1 MLSKNTTKQFFPA
14 LTRFRAIA
22 AWMIFFYHF
31 FPFKNVNH
39 SYPKWIANIVWEFH
53 IGVDMFFVLSGF
65 LITYRYFNDH
75 PIHFKKYMVNRVARI
90 YPMYFLI
97 TVLVFLVGLLQ
108 SGIWTSKNTIEA
120 ILSFTMTKAL
130 FSDYF
135 SAGISQ
141 GWTLTLEEMFY
152 LTAPFYFI
160 LIRKNKWWLYLLPL
174 LILGFGMGT
183 KTLFSS
189 FNHLGGFLQSGIHTY
204 IIEFFVGIGLAL
216 LVLKSNFKP
225 NLKGITYIGI
235 FFILLYCLI
244 ISDLRS
250 IFNLKSDIGRFIE
263 MGLLSILG
271 IAPLFWGLIHEKT
284 LVSKS
289 LSLPIMVLLGK
300 ASYIFYLIHKG
311 FIPIFIDEN
320 IWSNKAF
327 LFILLNIISII
338 LFKYIEEPANHW
350 IRKRFTK

>member
-1 MLSKNTTKQFFPA
+1 MLNKNTTKQFFPA
-14 LTRFRAIA
+14 LTGFRAIA
-22 AWMIFFYHF
+22 AWIIFVYHF

-39 SYPKWIANIVWEFH
+39 SYPEWIADVVWEFH

-65 LITYRYFNDH
+65 LITYRYFDDH
-75 PIHFKKYMVNRVARI
+75 PIDFKKYMTNRVARI

-97 TVLVFLVGLLQ
+97 TVLVFIVRTYQAGF
-108 SGIWTSKNTIEA
+108 WTTQNTIEA

-160 LIRKNKWWLYLLPL
+160 LIRKNKWWLYLLPF
-174 LILGFGMGT
+174 LIFIFGT
-183 KTLFSS
+183 SLKTIFEN
-189 FNHLGGFLQSGIHTY
+189 FENLGGFLNKNISTY
-204 IIEFFVGIGLAL
+204 IIEFFTGIGLAL
-216 LVLKSNFKP
+216 LMLKSNFKP

-235 FFILLYCLI
+235 FFISLYCLT

-250 IFNLKSDIGRFIE
+250 SFSLKSDIGRFIE

-284 LVSKS
+284 IVSKI
-289 LSLPIMVLLGK
+289 LSLPIMILLGK

-311 FIPIFIDEN
+311 VISIFIDEH

-327 LFILLNIISII
+327 LFISLNIISII

-350 IRKRFTK
+350 IRKRFSK